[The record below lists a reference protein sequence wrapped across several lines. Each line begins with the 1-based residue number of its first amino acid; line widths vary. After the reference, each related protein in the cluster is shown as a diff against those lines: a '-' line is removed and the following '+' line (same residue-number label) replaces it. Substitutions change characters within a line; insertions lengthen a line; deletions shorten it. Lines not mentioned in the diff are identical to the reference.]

1 MPHGSSSAS
10 AGPTVRRRRLGAI
23 LRDLRE
29 RQGLTDD
36 QVSLKLDRSGSWLSR
51 VETGRVSLRA
61 ADLTALLDAYQVT
74 ESTLRDE
81 LLALARDGNQR
92 GWWSK
97 YADTLSGPYATYIGF
112 EAEAENLQVYE
123 TLVVHGLLQ
132 TEEYARAAIQAAL
145 PSLGRDAVES
155 KVNVRIARQELLV
168 RPDPLRVWAILDESL
183 LLRRI
188 GGVPV
193 LRGQLG
199 RLLQTMDQPNITVQV
214 LPFVAG
220 ANPGMLGSFT
230 TIRFPIPDD
239 PDVVYVEGVTGDIFA
254 EGEDVRWYSL
264 LFEHLQATAL
274 SPARS
279 YELIERAVRELT

>member
-1 MPHGSSSAS
+1 MSHGS
-10 AGPTVRRRRLGAI
+10 PTVRRRRLGAI

-29 RQGLTDD
+29 RQGMTDD
-36 QVSLKLDRSGSWLSR
+36 QVNLKLDRSGGWLSR
-51 VETGRVSLRA
+51 VETGRASLRSGY
-61 ADLTALLDAYQVT
+61 LTALLDLYEVT
-74 ESTLRDE
+74 DCTLREE

-112 EAEAENLQVYE
+112 EAEAESLQVYE

-132 TEEYARAAIQAAL
+132 TEEYARATIRAAL
-145 PSLGRDAVES
+145 PSLGHDAVER
-155 KVNVRIARQELLV
+155 KVSIRIARQELLS

-193 LRGQLG
+193 LRGQLN
-199 RLLQTMDQPNITVQV
+199 RLLQAMDQPNITVQV

-230 TIRFPIPDD
+230 TIRFPVEDD

-254 EGEDVRWYSL
+254 EGEDVRWYNL

-279 YELIERAVRELT
+279 YELIERAVRELA